1 MAYDNIKSHKE
12 AGLQSLSLENTFL
25 EEPQRGLGGGGG
37 GQIHPVAFL
46 GLSHWPDKFLQDE
59 RLFSIPWLSLSRAN
73 ASFIAIPY
81 LA

>member
-37 GQIHPVAFL
+37 GGQIHPVAFL
-46 GLSHWPDKFLQDE
+46 GLSH
-59 RLFSIPWLSLSRAN
+59 
-73 ASFIAIPY
+73 
-81 LA
+81 